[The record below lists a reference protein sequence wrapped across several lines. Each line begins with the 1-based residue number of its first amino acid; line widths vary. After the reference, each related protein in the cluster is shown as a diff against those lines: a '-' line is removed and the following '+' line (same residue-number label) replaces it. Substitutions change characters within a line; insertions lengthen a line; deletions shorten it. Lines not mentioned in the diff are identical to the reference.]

1 MGSGWHTPS
10 SACLFQCHSTAHPI
24 SNRADHEACLNQQN
38 RSASQLHTK
47 ALRSLKRFYSLSW
60 NWSDMLTKACLF
72 ANENMQ
78 SNFTNYQP
86 TASVNS
92 DQTAHPLASRP
103 ANWLYA
109 QDWAPLQA
117 ANICLCGQKH
127 PGLKLMG
134 NNVCFQFK
142 LLGPGVDC
150 FTGIANW
157 YTILFCVIPI
167 QINICLV
174 NADVQ
179 EIKSQICRWQLSC
192 ECYKKVKFTKGR
204 LERITK

>member
-10 SACLFQCHSTAHPI
+10 SACFFQCHSTAHPI

-92 DQTAHPLASRP
+92 SQTRQHIHLPADLPTDCMHKTEPHCKQPIFAYVDRSTPDSNSWAITCAS
-103 ANWLYA
+103 
-109 QDWAPLQA
+109 
-117 ANICLCGQKH
+117 
-127 PGLKLMG
+127 
-134 NNVCFQFK
+134 
-142 LLGPGVDC
+142 
-150 FTGIANW
+150 
-157 YTILFCVIPI
+157 
-167 QINICLV
+167 
-174 NADVQ
+174 
-179 EIKSQICRWQLSC
+179 SLSC
-192 ECYKKVKFTKGR
+192 
-204 LERITK
+204 